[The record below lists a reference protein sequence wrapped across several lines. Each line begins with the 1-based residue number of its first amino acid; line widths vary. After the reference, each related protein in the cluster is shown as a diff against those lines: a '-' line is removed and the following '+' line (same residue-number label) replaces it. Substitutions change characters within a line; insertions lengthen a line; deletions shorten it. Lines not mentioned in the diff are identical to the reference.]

1 MKTKEFL
8 QPKYWLVLIVEGEN
22 GNITENMLH
31 STNNLEALGSVISFY
46 SSRVSDK
53 VHLEVWKA
61 ITYDPFDMPDEY
73 KVIKE
78 VRQCQN

>member
-78 VRQCQN
+78 VKRNA